1 MESAIRPCGLT
12 KQWLPL
18 PNTFSAVPVISWN
31 QLVSETPDGLPVERY
46 LPASVHC
53 IICQHCPLL
62 SLAPTPPEPVPCFIT
77 QACVFPVRGPI
88 HQKFFALYKFL
99 LFILILVLFFFFF
112 FLHVCMFVC
121 GQRQFAESVVSTI
134 WVPGIQLWGSKNL
147 HTLRHIK
154 NIRQRGWRHSP

>member
-1 MESAIRPCGLT
+1 MESAIRPCGLI

-18 PNTFSAVPVISWN
+18 PNTLSAVPVISWN
-31 QLVSETPDGLPVERY
+31 QLVSETPGGLPVERF

-77 QACVFPVRGPI
+77 QACVFPVRGPT

-112 FLHVCMFVC
+112 FCVCACLCVVRDNLRSQLSPPYGFQGSSC
-121 GQRQFAESVVSTI
+121 GATRTFT
-134 WVPGIQLWGSKNL
+134 
-147 HTLRHIK
+147 R
-154 NIRQRGWRHSP
+154 